1 MDVKKIQNA
10 IKWMKN
16 GGLVIVAD
24 DEDRESEGDM
34 IGIGSKVTP
43 ENVNFMTKHA
53 RGLLCTPV
61 SKTIAD
67 RLKLPQ
73 MEQDNTDPYGTAFTI
88 SVDYKTTTTG
98 ISAYDRAA
106 TIKAIADPNSKPED
120 FFRPGHCFPLVAK
133 DDQIKGRNGHTEA
146 SIALA
151 HLAGE
156 PEVAYICEVMKSDG
170 HMARRPQLKEIAK
183 ENHMPFLTI
192 AELQEY
198 INSPASKRSE
208 FVNLPTKY
216 GDFKIKSYGDGN
228 VVLMKGKI
236 DPSKPVLTRVHSK
249 CLTGDTFS
257 SMRCDC
263 GPQLHAAMKEI
274 NDQGSGVIIYL
285 NQEGRGIGLTN
296 KLKAYALQDQ
306 GHDTYEANKI
316 LGFKPDERDY
326 DVAVQMFKDL
336 GIKQIDLLTN
346 NPDKIHQLKKYGIPI
361 HRRIPLEIHSNQIN
375 RNYLKTKR
383 DKFHHLLTENF
394 AEEEA

>member
-1 MDVKKIQNA
+1 MDVKKIQDA
-10 IKWMKN
+10 IQWMKN

-34 IGIGSKVTP
+34 IGLGSKVTP

-61 SKTIAD
+61 SKTIAK
-67 RLKLPQ
+67 RLNFYQ
-73 MEQDNTDPYGTAFTI
+73 MEENNTDPYGTAFTI

-133 DDQIKGRNGHTEA
+133 DDQIKNRNGHTEA

-156 PEVAYICEVMKSDG
+156 PEVAYICEVMKADG

-183 ENHMPFLTI
+183 EYHLPFLTI
-192 AELQEY
+192 AELQGY
-198 INSPASKRSE
+198 INSPVSKRSE

-216 GDFKIKSYGDGN
+216 GNFKIKAYAN
-228 VVLMKGKI
+228 ENLVLIKGEI
-236 DPSKPVLTRVHSK
+236 DPQKPVLVRLHSE
-249 CLTGDTFS
+249 CLTGDTFGS
-257 SMRCDC
+257 LRCDC
-263 GPQLHAAMKEI
+263 GDQLHMAMKQI
-274 NDQGSGVIIYL
+274 AKNGNGLILYL
-285 NQEGRGIGLTN
+285 RQEGRGIGLIN
-296 KLKAYALQDQ
+296 KLKAYGLQDH
-306 GHDTYEANKI
+306 GYDTYEANEM

-326 DVAVQMFKDL
+326 ATAVKILKDL
-336 GIKQIDLLTN
+336 GINHINLLTN
-346 NPDKIHQLKKYGIPI
+346 NPDKIDQLENNGITI
-361 HRRIPLEIHSNQIN
+361 EQRIPLEIPANKIN
-375 RNYLKTKR
+375 HDYLETKR
-383 DKFHHLLTENF
+383 DKFHHFL
-394 AEEEA
+394 EAL

>member
-10 IKWMKN
+10 IDWMKK

-34 IGIGSKVTP
+34 IGLGSKVTP

-61 SKTIAD
+61 SKKIAE

-73 MEQDNTDPYGTAFTI
+73 MQQDNTDPYGTAFTI

-98 ISAYDRAA
+98 ISAYDRAT
-106 TIKAIADPNSKPED
+106 TIKAIANPNSKPED

-133 DDQIKGRNGHTEA
+133 DDQIKQRNGHTEA

-156 PEVAYICEVMKSDG
+156 PEVAYICEVMKPDG
-170 HMARRPQLKEIAK
+170 HMARRPQLRQIAK
-183 ENHMPFLTI
+183 EYHMPFLTI

-198 INSPASKRSE
+198 INSPASKLTD
-208 FVNLPTKY
+208 FVNLPTEY
-216 GDFKIKSYGDGN
+216 GEFKIKSYGHGN
-228 VVLMKGKI
+228 VALIKGNI

-249 CLTGDTFS
+249 CLTGDTFGS
-257 SMRCDC
+257 KRCDC
-263 GPQLHAAMKEI
+263 GPQLHQSMKKIEE
-274 NDQGSGVIIYL
+274 NGSGVILYL

-296 KLKAYALQDQ
+296 KLRAYALQDQ
-306 GHDTYEANKI
+306 GHDTYEANEL
-316 LGFKPDERDY
+316 LGFKADERNY
-326 DVAVQMFKDL
+326 DVAAKMFKDL
-336 GIKQIDLLTN
+336 GIKVIDLLTN
-346 NPDKIHQLKKYGIPI
+346 NPDKIDQLADYGITI
-361 HRRIPLEIHSNQIN
+361 NQRIPLEIKPNKFDLF
-375 RNYLKTKR
+375 YLKTKKE
-383 DKFHHLLTENF
+383 KFHHLLKLKE
-394 AEEEA
+394 AE

>member
-10 IKWMKN
+10 IDWMKK

-34 IGIGSKVTP
+34 IGLGSKVTP

-61 SKTIAD
+61 SKKIAE

-73 MEQDNTDPYGTAFTI
+73 MQQDNTDPYGTAFTI

-98 ISAYDRAA
+98 ISAYDRAT
-106 TIKAIADPNSKPED
+106 TIKAIANPNSKPED

-133 DDQIKGRNGHTEA
+133 DDQIKQRNGYTEA

-156 PEVAYICEVMKSDG
+156 PEVAYICEVMKPDG
-170 HMARRPQLKEIAK
+170 HMARRTQLRQIAK
-183 ENHMPFLTI
+183 EYHMPFLTI

-198 INSPASKRSE
+198 INSPASKLTD
-208 FVNLPTKY
+208 FVNLPTEY
-216 GDFKIKSYGDGN
+216 GEFKIKSYGHGN
-228 VVLMKGKI
+228 VALIKGNI

-249 CLTGDTFS
+249 CLTGDTFGS
-257 SMRCDC
+257 KRCDC
-263 GPQLHAAMKEI
+263 GPQLHQSMKKIEE
-274 NDQGSGVIIYL
+274 NGSGVILYL

-296 KLKAYALQDQ
+296 KLRAYALQDQ
-306 GHDTYEANKI
+306 GHDTYEANEL
-316 LGFKPDERDY
+316 LGFKADERNY
-326 DVAVQMFKDL
+326 DVAAKMFKDL
-336 GIKQIDLLTN
+336 GIKVMDLLTN
-346 NPDKIHQLKKYGIPI
+346 NPDKIDQLADYGITI
-361 HRRIPLEIHSNQIN
+361 NQRIPLEIKPNKFDLF
-375 RNYLKTKR
+375 YLKTKKE
-383 DKFHHLLTENF
+383 KFHHLLKLKE
-394 AEEEA
+394 AE

>member
-61 SKTIAD
+61 SKAIAD

-156 PEVAYICEVMKSDG
+156 PEVAYICEVMKNDG

-216 GDFKIKSYGDGN
+216 GNFKIKSYGDGN

-263 GPQLHAAMKEI
+263 GSQLHAAMKEI
-274 NDQGSGVIIYL
+274 NEHGSGVIIYL

-316 LGFKPDERDY
+316 LGFKPDERNY
-326 DVAVQMFKDL
+326 DVAAQMFKDL
-336 GIKQIDLLTN
+336 SIKQIDLLTN
-346 NPDKIHQLKKYGIPI
+346 NPDKIHQLRKYGLTIN
-361 HRRIPLEIHSNQIN
+361 RRIPLEIHSNQIN

>member
-274 NDQGSGVIIYL
+274 NDHGSGVIIYL

-346 NPDKIHQLKKYGIPI
+346 NPDKIHQLKKYGITI

>member
-1 MDVKKIQNA
+1 MDVRKIQNA
-10 IKWMKN
+10 IQWMKN

-34 IGIGSKVTP
+34 IGLGSKVTP

-61 SKTIAD
+61 SKTIAQ
-67 RLKLPQ
+67 RLNFYQ
-73 MEQDNTDPYGTAFTI
+73 MEQNNTDPYGTAFTI

-106 TIKAIADPNSKPED
+106 TIKAIADPTSKPED

-133 DDQIKGRNGHTEA
+133 DDQIKNRNGHTEA

-156 PEVAYICEVMKSDG
+156 PEVAYICEVMKADG

-183 ENHMPFLTI
+183 EYHLPFLTI

-216 GDFKIKSYGDGN
+216 GNFKIKAFAN
-228 VVLMKGKI
+228 ENLAIIKGKI
-236 DPSKPVLTRVHSK
+236 DPKKPVLVRLHSE
-249 CLTGDTFS
+249 CLTGDTFG

-263 GPQLHAAMKEI
+263 GDQLHTAMKQI
-274 NDQGSGVIIYL
+274 NKNGSGIILYL
-285 NQEGRGIGLTN
+285 RQEGRGIGLIN
-296 KLKAYALQDQ
+296 KLKAYGLQDQ
-306 GHDTYEANKI
+306 GYDTYEANEI
-316 LGFKPDERDY
+316 LGFKPDERNY
-326 DVAVQMFKDL
+326 IIAAKILKDL
-336 GIKQIDLLTN
+336 GISHINLLTN
-346 NPDKIHQLKKYGIPI
+346 NPDKIDQLENNGITI
-361 HRRIPLEIHSNQIN
+361 EKRIPLEIPANEVNHD
-375 RNYLKTKR
+375 YLETKR
-383 DKFHHLLTENF
+383 DKFHHLLG
-394 AEEEA
+394 AL

>member
-10 IKWMKN
+10 IDWMKK

-34 IGIGSKVTP
+34 IGLGSKVTP

-61 SKTIAD
+61 SKKIAE

-73 MEQDNTDPYGTAFTI
+73 MQQDNTDPYGTAFTI

-98 ISAYDRAA
+98 ISAYDRAT
-106 TIKAIADPNSKPED
+106 TIKAIANPNSKPED

-133 DDQIKGRNGHTEA
+133 DDQIKQRNGHTEA

-156 PEVAYICEVMKSDG
+156 PEVAYICEVMKPDG
-170 HMARRPQLKEIAK
+170 HMARRTQLRQIAK
-183 ENHMPFLTI
+183 EYHMPFLTI

-198 INSPASKRSE
+198 INSPASKLTD
-208 FVNLPTKY
+208 FVNLPTEY
-216 GDFKIKSYGDGN
+216 GEFKIKSYGHGN
-228 VVLMKGKI
+228 VALIKGNI

-249 CLTGDTFS
+249 CLTGDTFGS
-257 SMRCDC
+257 KRCDC
-263 GPQLHAAMKEI
+263 GPQLHQSMKKIEE
-274 NDQGSGVIIYL
+274 NGSGVILYL

-296 KLKAYALQDQ
+296 KLRAYALQDQ
-306 GHDTYEANKI
+306 GHDTYEANEL
-316 LGFKPDERDY
+316 LGFKADERNY
-326 DVAVQMFKDL
+326 DVAAKMFKDL
-336 GIKQIDLLTN
+336 GIKVMDLLTN
-346 NPDKIHQLKKYGIPI
+346 NPDKIDQLADYGITI
-361 HRRIPLEIHSNQIN
+361 NQRIPLEIKPNKFDLF
-375 RNYLKTKR
+375 YLKTKKE
-383 DKFHHLLTENF
+383 KFHHLLKLKE
-394 AEEEA
+394 AE

>member
-10 IKWMKN
+10 IDWMKK

-34 IGIGSKVTP
+34 IGLGSKVTP

-61 SKTIAD
+61 SKKIAE

-73 MEQDNTDPYGTAFTI
+73 MQQDNTDPYGTAFTI

-98 ISAYDRAA
+98 ISAYDRAT
-106 TIKAIADPNSKPED
+106 TIKAIANPNSKPED

-133 DDQIKGRNGHTEA
+133 DDQIKQRNGYTEA

-156 PEVAYICEVMKSDG
+156 PEVAYICEVMKPDG
-170 HMARRPQLKEIAK
+170 HMARRTQLRQIAK
-183 ENHMPFLTI
+183 EYHMPFLTI

-198 INSPASKRSE
+198 INSPASKLTD
-208 FVNLPTKY
+208 FVNLPTEY
-216 GDFKIKSYGDGN
+216 GEFKIKSYGHGN
-228 VVLMKGKI
+228 VALIKGNI

-249 CLTGDTFS
+249 CLTGDTFGS
-257 SMRCDC
+257 KRCNC
-263 GPQLHAAMKEI
+263 GPQLHQSMKKIEE
-274 NDQGSGVIIYL
+274 NGSSVILYL

-296 KLKAYALQDQ
+296 KLRAYALQDQ
-306 GHDTYEANKI
+306 GHDTYEANEL
-316 LGFKPDERDY
+316 LGFKADERNY
-326 DVAVQMFKDL
+326 DVAAKMFKDL
-336 GIKQIDLLTN
+336 GIKVMDLLTN
-346 NPDKIHQLKKYGIPI
+346 NPDKIDQLADYGITI
-361 HRRIPLEIHSNQIN
+361 NQRIPLEIKPNKFDLF
-375 RNYLKTKR
+375 YLKTKKE
-383 DKFHHLLTENF
+383 KFHHLLKLKE
-394 AEEEA
+394 AE

>member
-10 IKWMKN
+10 IEWMKN

-34 IGIGSKVTP
+34 IGLGSKVTP

-53 RGLLCTPV
+53 RGLLCTPI
-61 SKTIAD
+61 SKEIAE

-73 MEQDNTDPYGTAFTI
+73 MQQDNTDPYGTAFTI

-106 TIKAIADPNSKPED
+106 TIKAIADPNSKAED

-133 DDQIKGRNGHTEA
+133 DDQIKNRNGHTEA

-170 HMARRPQLKEIAK
+170 HMARRPQLWEITKEYGL
-183 ENHMPFLTI
+183 PFLTI

-198 INSPASKRSE
+198 IKTPASNNSE
-208 FVNLPTKY
+208 FVNLPTDY
-216 GDFKIKSYGDGN
+216 GNFKIKDYGNGN
-228 VVLMKGKI
+228 VALIKGKI
-236 DPSKPVLTRVHSK
+236 DPSKPILTRIHSK
-249 CLTGDTFS
+249 CLTGDTFGS
-257 SMRCDC
+257 KRCDC
-263 GPQLHAAMKEI
+263 GSQLHEAMKKI
-274 NDQGSGVIIYL
+274 NKNGAGVIIYL

-306 GHDTYEANKI
+306 GHDTYEANEI
-316 LGFKPDERDY
+316 LGFKPDERSY
-326 DVAVQMFKDL
+326 DVAAEIFKDL
-336 GIKQIDLLTN
+336 KIKQVDLLTN
-346 NPDKIHQLKKYGIPI
+346 NPDKIDQLQDYGIQI
-361 HRRIPLEIHSNQIN
+361 HQRIPLEIEPNEFDLY
-375 RNYLKTKR
+375 YLQTKKN
-383 DKFHHLLTENF
+383 KFHHLLNLKE
-394 AEEEA
+394 AE

>member
-61 SKTIAD
+61 SKKIAD

-156 PEVAYICEVMKSDG
+156 PEVAYICEVMKNDG

-216 GDFKIKSYGDGN
+216 GNFKIKSYGDGN

-263 GPQLHAAMKEI
+263 GSQLHAAMKEI
-274 NDQGSGVIIYL
+274 NEHGSGVIIYL

-316 LGFKPDERDY
+316 LGFKPDERNY
-326 DVAVQMFKDL
+326 DVAAQMFKDL
-336 GIKQIDLLTN
+336 SIKQIDLLTN
-346 NPDKIHQLKKYGIPI
+346 NPDKIHQLRKYGLTIN
-361 HRRIPLEIHSNQIN
+361 RRIPLEIHSNQIN

>member
-1 MDVKKIQNA
+1 MDVRKIQNA
-10 IKWMKN
+10 IQWMKN

-34 IGIGSKVTP
+34 IGLGSKVTP

-61 SKTIAD
+61 SKTIAQ
-67 RLKLPQ
+67 RLNFYQ
-73 MEQDNTDPYGTAFTI
+73 MEQNNTDPYGTAFTI

-106 TIKAIADPNSKPED
+106 TIKAIADPTSKPED

-133 DDQIKGRNGHTEA
+133 DDQIKNRNGHTEA

-156 PEVAYICEVMKSDG
+156 PEVAYICEVMKADG

-183 ENHMPFLTI
+183 EYHLPFLTI

-198 INSPASKRSE
+198 INNEVSKRSE

-216 GDFKIKSYGDGN
+216 GNFKMNALANENLAII
-228 VVLMKGKI
+228 KGKI
-236 DPSKPVLTRVHSK
+236 DPKKPVLVRLHSE
-249 CLTGDTFS
+249 CLTGDTFG

-263 GPQLHAAMKEI
+263 GDQLHTAMKQI
-274 NDQGSGVIIYL
+274 NKNGSGIILYL
-285 NQEGRGIGLTN
+285 RQEGRGIGLIN
-296 KLKAYALQDQ
+296 KLKAYGLQDQ
-306 GHDTYEANKI
+306 GYDTYEANEI
-316 LGFKPDERDY
+316 LGFKPDERNY
-326 DVAVQMFKDL
+326 IIAAKILKDL
-336 GIKQIDLLTN
+336 GISHINLLTN
-346 NPDKIHQLKKYGIPI
+346 NPDKIDQLENNGITI
-361 HRRIPLEIHSNQIN
+361 EKRIPLEIPANEVNHD
-375 RNYLKTKR
+375 YLETKR
-383 DKFHHLLTENF
+383 DKFHHLLG
-394 AEEEA
+394 AL